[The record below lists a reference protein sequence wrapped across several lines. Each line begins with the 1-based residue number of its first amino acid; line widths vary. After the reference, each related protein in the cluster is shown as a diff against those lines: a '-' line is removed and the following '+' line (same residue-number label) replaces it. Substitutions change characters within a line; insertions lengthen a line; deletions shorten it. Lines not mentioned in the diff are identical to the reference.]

1 MKMKPIVLVS
11 IVSSLFL
18 VACGESDEEREKILK
33 DDEYQVKE
41 LRFEKEKGFMFD
53 NFSMFIDTEQETF
66 VLNPGE
72 ADFIKTE
79 EPGTTINIKV
89 IDHPKFGELTETT
102 ISINENEVSEI
113 SKEYAA
119 EFKETLEFT
128 DNKEK

>member
-1 MKMKPIVLVS
+1 MKMKPILLVS

-33 DDEYQVKE
+33 DDEYQVNE

-53 NFSMFIDTEQETF
+53 DFFIYVDTEQETF
-66 VLNPGE
+66 VSSPSKI
-72 ADFIKTE
+72 DFVKTE
-79 EPGTTINIKV
+79 EPGTTINIKI

-102 ISINENEVSEI
+102 ISINKNEVSEI

-119 EFKETLEFT
+119 EFKKTLEF
-128 DNKEK
+128 DEKEK